1 MANNKIVATA
11 VACAIAACAVGL
23 LVAWRLDYLPHNEA
37 RPTDEQGGTAETTKP
52 SAPTADLVAVGDI
65 AEASAESVADNRV
78 ARIIERQH
86 RDAVVAALGD
96 LAYESGTL
104 PEFDTYYH
112 DADPNTLYSW
122 GADLNERVKPVPGN
136 HEYYTPNARGYV
148 DYFTAHGVQI
158 GDPSELW
165 YAYDVP
171 GTNWRAIALNSERG
185 GTMGY
190 GDEQHKFLREGLRA
204 AKAAEKNTVLY
215 MHLPFYSSGCKHG
228 WRESTEENRLPCSAP
243 TYPAVRPLWNLAV
256 KEGGD
261 LILAAH
267 THAYE
272 RFEPIKEGGAVGP
285 GGVPSFVV
293 GTGGNAR
300 PDEPGDAYPNDWNG
314 DCGPFRPQSA
324 FYDHEHYGALVL
336 DLRADGFGYAFQAA
350 DGTTVDSGT
359 MGVR

>member
-1 MANNKIVATA
+1 MANKKIAATA
-11 VACAIAACAVGL
+11 VAACAIALLIAWGL
-23 LVAWRLDYLPHNEA
+23 KYPLTEA
-37 RPTDEQGGTAETTKP
+37 RRTDGVEDTVHRMGGGQA
-52 SAPTADLVAVGDI
+52 APDLVAVGDI
-65 AEASAESVADNRV
+65 ADDSAGAEADNRV
-78 ARIIERQH
+78 ASMIERQH
-86 RDAVVAALGD
+86 RGAVVAALGD

-122 GADLNERVKPVPGN
+122 GADLNDRVKPVPGN

-148 DYFTAHGVQI
+148 DYFTAHGVEI

-190 GDEQHKFLREGLRA
+190 GDEQHKFLREELRA
-204 AKAAEKNTVLY
+204 AEAAEKNTVLY
-215 MHLPFYSSGCKHG
+215 MHLPFYSSGRNHG

-243 TYPAVRPLWNLAV
+243 TYPALRPLWNLAV

-267 THAYE
+267 TRAYE
-272 RFEPIKEGGAVGP
+272 RFEPMKEGGAVDT

-293 GTGGNAR
+293 GTGERPAR
-300 PDEPGDAYPNDWNG
+300 RAGRRVPERLERRLRPVAPAERVLRPHALRRPRPGPPG
-314 DCGPFRPQSA
+314 GR
-324 FYDHEHYGALVL
+324 
-336 DLRADGFGYAFQAA
+336 LRLRVPGHGRN
-350 DGTTVDSGT
+350 DSGLRSDGGEVT
-359 MGVR
+359 P